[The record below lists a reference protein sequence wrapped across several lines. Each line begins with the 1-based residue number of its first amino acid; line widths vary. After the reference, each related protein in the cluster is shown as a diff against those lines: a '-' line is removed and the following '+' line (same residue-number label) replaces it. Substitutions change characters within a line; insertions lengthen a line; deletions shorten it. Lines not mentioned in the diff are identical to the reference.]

1 MPVPERDSL
10 LRAADGTHENGIGG
24 GAGGFHGGTQWDTQ
38 FLGKES
44 WLLPHFSGY
53 QLGMRRETY

>member
-10 LRAADGTHENGIGG
+10 LHVLMVLMRMEQEEGPEASV
-24 GAGGFHGGTQWDTQ
+24 GTQWDTQ

-53 QLGMRRETY
+53 QLGMRRESY